1 MFQLLNFKDT
11 VQFMAFRGL
20 FRWVSLILVVGSI
33 AILSVNRLNWGLDFT
48 GGTLVELGFEQPADI
63 PAIRTVLEANNFADA
78 VVQHFGSSRDV
89 VIRMTPRDGIDAA
102 KVADDLVAGL
112 RASDVGTFELHR
124 IDFIGP
130 TIGAELRE
138 TGGLATLV
146 ALLCILAY
154 VTMRFEWRLAL
165 GAVAA
170 LAHDVIITLG
180 VFSLFKLEFD
190 TTVLAAILAVIG
202 YSLNDTIV
210 VMDRI
215 RENFRKVRKGE
226 VEEIINISLTQTM
239 SRTVITSLTTLLV
252 LIALFYLGGASIH
265 GFATALLCGVLVGTY
280 SSIYVASTIAMGLGI
295 SREDLMPTEVEK
307 EGADQDPM
315 MM

>member
-1 MFQLLNFKDT
+1 MFQLLNFKNT
-11 VQFMAFRGL
+11 VPFMAYRGV
-20 FRWVSLILVVGSI
+20 FRWLSLALVLGAI
-33 AILSVNRLNWGLDFT
+33 AVLSVNRLNWGLDFT

-63 PAIRTVLEANNFADA
+63 GAIRSSLETQGYGDA
-78 VVQHFGSSRDV
+78 VVQNFGSSRDV
-89 VIRMTPRDGIDAA
+89 VIRLRPSADVDAA
-102 KVADDLVAGL
+102 KMADDMVSGL
-112 RASDVGTFELHR
+112 RSAQLGSFELHR

-130 TIGAELRE
+130 TIGEELRE
-138 TGGLATLV
+138 TGGLACLV

-170 LAHDVIITLG
+170 LAHDVILTLG

-280 SSIYVASTIAMGLGI
+280 SSVYVASSIAMSLGI

-307 EGADQDPM
+307 EGADQEPM
-315 MM
+315 M